1 MAYKELENKKI
12 DSSKEM
18 VELIRKIRD
27 DKLPDRESFPN
38 VGSFFKNP
46 ILSQDEYDSNE
57 KLHKLANVW
66 REGGSIKL
74 SAAELIELAGLKGI
88 KINNVGVS
96 LKHALVLT
104 CTGIATQE
112 DLVFMTNLIR
122 ERVKNDFDLD
132 LKAEPNFL

>member
-1 MAYKELENKKI
+1 M
-12 DSSKEM
+12 
-18 VELIRKIRD
+18 
-27 DKLPDRESFPN
+27 
-38 VGSFFKNP
+38 
-46 ILSQDEYDSNE
+46 
-57 KLHKLANVW
+57 HKLANVW
-66 REGGSIKL
+66 REGDSIKL

-104 CTGIATQE
+104 CTGIAAQK